1 MQKFIAQDSFWSLFP
16 DSTLGIIV
24 ARDLKPAAEVP
35 EADRAELAD
44 LLAKA
49 NNKAATWCPLDPVSK
64 NEVVAV
70 WREAYKLF
78 KTKRGARCSIENLL
92 KRASKGNPVGTITP
106 SVDIYNILSLTY
118 ALPFGGED
126 ISSFVG
132 DLRLGVVDEE
142 KAFRP
147 LGEEDDPALPG
158 ELCYYDD
165 AGAVCRCWNWRD
177 GQRTAL
183 TDTTQDAFLITECV
197 DPTRVDDA
205 ARATDEFASMME
217 RYMGATIAQKAMVT
231 RESPEVVLA

>member
-1 MQKFIAQDSFWSLFP
+1 MQKFVVQGSFWDLFP
-16 DSTLGIIV
+16 DSTLGVIV
-24 ARDLKPAAEVP
+24 AHDLKPATEVS
-35 EADRAELAD
+35 EADRTELAD

-49 NNKAATWCPLDPVSK
+49 NDKAATWCPLDPVSK

-147 LGEEDDPALPG
+147 LGEQDDPALPG
-158 ELCYYDD
+158 ELCYYDG

-183 TDTTQDAFLITECV
+183 TDTTRDAFLITECV
-197 DPTRVDDA
+197 DAARAEDA
-205 ARATDEFASMME
+205 RRATDEFASMME
-217 RYMGATIAQKAMVT
+217 RYLGATIAQKSMVT
-231 RESPEVVLA
+231 RESPEVALA